1 MFVWVRRKYA
11 FKLAKVIGMALL
23 LAVIGFYLLPKLLS
37 QFWFLEP
44 YEYQMK
50 EKKYQEPLRV
60 EKIENL

>member
-1 MFVWVRRKYA
+1 MFVWMERKYML
-11 FKLAKVIGMALL
+11 KLARIIGMALI

-50 EKKYQEPLRV
+50 ERQYQEPLRV
-60 EKIENL
+60 EKIKNL